1 MIYPTAELCQL
12 RAGQDYF
19 IRQRHSGEAANPQRH
34 PYRNSPL
41 HSPGNRTQGPIGREA
56 LWRPE
61 LNEQSSAITF
71 DRGVN
76 PAEAPAQ
83 RSLYASLNGA
93 NVADAL
99 RTTSVLLAVVRITLA
114 NARCRPVCRSLQL
127 PRLAEDPNHTV
138 TDVVRLRCTISATK
152 VPCVKQSV
160 NFKRAGGCYFL
171 SNDTSRNAPEKHRRE
186 HTESLQENARSK

>member
-1 MIYPTAELCQL
+1 MMEAFTSVMADEIYPTAELCQL
-12 RAGQDYF
+12 RAGQNYF

-41 HSPGNRTQGPIGREA
+41 QSPGNRTQGPLGREA

-99 RTTSVLLAVVRITLA
+99 RTTSVLLAVVRITLCQRA
-114 NARCRPVCRSLQL
+114 MQARMQVIAAP
-127 PRLAEDPNHTV
+127 
-138 TDVVRLRCTISATK
+138 SA
-152 VPCVKQSV
+152 C
-160 NFKRAGGCYFL
+160 
-171 SNDTSRNAPEKHRRE
+171 
-186 HTESLQENARSK
+186 